1 MIGHAMTFVRV
12 NESCMGLVLEHS
24 RVWIYK
30 LCNISSVA
38 VLLIV
43 IESSQ
48 LCYTGVVGRMSRPL
62 VIPEPF
68 TGEGSWD
75 QWIFHFEN
83 IAEVNKWDAA
93 GKLQWLKV
101 RLADVR
107 SCSPKVFSG
116 RRS

>member
-1 MIGHAMTFVRV
+1 
-12 NESCMGLVLEHS
+12 
-24 RVWIYK
+24 
-30 LCNISSVA
+30 
-38 VLLIV
+38 
-43 IESSQ
+43 
-48 LCYTGVVGRMSRPL
+48 MSRPL

-107 SCSPKVFSG
+107 KLLSKGFQRKTQLITTALRSAYRSGSNHRAERNATELSCRPLRG
-116 RRS
+116 RRMKVGQISPTD